1 MKLVAIEKAL
11 KELANGKSIILTD
24 HSDPGV
30 KGCFV
35 ASAKNSGAETINQ
48 MIFYGR
54 GLIELAMPK
63 EQFTRLDLPIDNT
76 QETGMKISIDASEG
90 ISAGISASDR
100 NHTVKTASA
109 LDAQPTDIVSPGH
122 IFPVDVD
129 EGGCLVR
136 PLFADAACDLVRLAK
151 QGDSAV
157 ICDILTEQGE
167 HAGDKELVELA
178 KELDLVICSIHDLV
192 EYRFTNEPLVE
203 RINIVDLPTEYGNF
217 RLHVYKAR
225 FDSSRGVDLALTFGK
240 DTFTEDDI
248 PLVRVHSEWSIANIV
263 NRLSFEEGS
272 FLNKAMKK
280 VSESGGVGAIIFL
293 RNTPEQHA
301 NSLFSDDKKPTD
313 IWLEDGKLKTL
324 APMGNKMSYGFG
336 AQILRDLGVK
346 KMNILSNKDATFR
359 GIDKFGLEI
368 LEQIPF

>member
-11 KELANGKSIILTD
+11 KELENGKSIILTD
-24 HSDPGV
+24 HSDGV

-35 ASAKNSGAETINQ
+35 TAADNSTSETINQ

-54 GLIELAMPK
+54 GLVELAMTK
-63 EQFTRLDLPIDNT
+63 EQFIQLDLPLDYT
-76 QETGMKISIDASEG
+76 QETGMQLSINAAHG
-90 ISAGISASDR
+90 IGAGISAADR
-100 NHTVKTASA
+100 NFTIKTATSSEA
-109 LDAQPTDIVSPGH
+109 RVEDLVRPGH
-122 IFPVDVD
+122 VFPIDVA

-136 PLFADAACDLVRLAK
+136 PLFADAACDLVRLSE
-151 QGDSAV
+151 QGSNAV
-157 ICDILTEQGE
+157 YCEILNEKGE
-167 HAGDKELVELA
+167 HAGTKELVELA
-178 KELDLVICSIHDLV
+178 GELDLPICSIHDLV
-192 EYRFTNEPLVE
+192 EYRFSNEPLVE
-203 RINIVDLPTEYGNF
+203 RINIVDLPTEYGKF

-225 FDSSRGVDLALTFGK
+225 FASSRGIDLALTFGK
-240 DTFTEDDI
+240 DTFSEDDI

-301 NSLFSDDKKPTD
+301 NSLFNNKKKPTD
-313 IWLEDGKLKTL
+313 IWQEDGKLKTL
-324 APMGNKMSYGFG
+324 SPMGNKMSYGFG

-346 KMNILSNKDATFR
+346 KMNILSNKGATFR
-359 GIDKFGLEI
+359 GIDKYGLEI

>member
-1 MKLVAIEKAL
+1 MNFVAIENAL
-11 KELANGKSIILTD
+11 KDLENGKSIILTE
-24 HSDPGV
+24 HSDGV

-35 ASAKNSGAETINQ
+35 TAAKNSSSDVINQ

-54 GLIELAMPK
+54 GLVQLAMPK
-63 EQFTRLDLPIDNT
+63 EQFTRLDLPLNNFH
-76 QETGMKISIDASEG
+76 ETGMQLSIDASNG
-90 ISAGISASDR
+90 IGAGISAADR
-100 NHTVKTASA
+100 DHTIHSASSTEA
-109 LDAQPTDIVSPGH
+109 SPEDVVSPGH
-122 IFPVDVD
+122 VYPVDVE

-136 PLFADAACDLVRLAK
+136 PLFAEAACDLVRLAD
-151 QGDSAV
+151 QGESAV
-157 ICDILTEQGE
+157 ICDILNEKGE
-167 HAGDKELVELA
+167 HAGTEGLLKLA
-178 KELDLVICSIHDLV
+178 KELDLSISSMNDLV

-203 RINIVDLPTEYGNF
+203 RINIVDLPTEYGKF

-225 FDSSRGVDLALTFGK
+225 FDSSRGIDLALTFGK
-240 DTFTEDDI
+240 DTFSDEDV

-272 FLNKAMKK
+272 FLNKAMQK

-301 NSLFSDDKKPTD
+301 NSLFSHEKKPTD
-313 IWLEDGKLKTL
+313 IWIEDGRIKTL
-324 APMGNKMSYGFG
+324 SPMGNKMSYGFG

-346 KMNILSNKDATFR
+346 KMNILSNKGTTFR
-359 GIDKFGLEI
+359 GIDKYGLEI